1 MSASYLPSGWTAGQ
15 ADTINDA
22 LRRAVAAHG
31 ERLFLDVLGER
42 YSYADL
48 DREACRLANGLH
60 DLGVTKGDTVATLL
74 DNHFDAVVLW
84 FAINKLGAISVP
96 VNTAYKGEFLR
107 HQLADAGSAIII
119 AEHDYVERVARVA
132 DPLESLRN
140 VIYRGPHPEHIQL
153 RRPMLPLDELRSS
166 DSRDPDVPVAPADL
180 AMLIYTGGTT
190 GPSKGCMITHNY
202 ACNEARQMVVCLGR
216 TAQSFTWTPLP
227 MFHLNAIVTTVL
239 CNLMLGAKVAL
250 YPRFSV
256 SNFWPEI
263 ERTGANE
270 VSLLA
275 SMFPLLAQA
284 PDNDAMKRCFGQLQI
299 VTGAPFAPQL
309 QKIWRE
315 RFGIKAVNGA
325 CFGLTE
331 CAVVTMTPFGEPEPP
346 NSAGKICEWFDIR
359 VVDDNDVE
367 LPRGTP
373 GELIV
378 RPLQPH
384 VMFEGYWQR
393 PADTLKV
400 MRNLWFHTGDIGKLD
415 EQGFFYFL
423 DRKKDYLRRGGENI
437 SSFEMEKTFQAHP
450 DLAEVAVHAV
460 YSELAEDE
468 VKLTAVLAEGATLD
482 EATLCRWAIER
493 LPYFAVPRYIEFV
506 QQVPRSPVGR
516 ILKYQLRD
524 AGVTAGTWDRNG
536 SGIELKKR

>member
-48 DREACRLANGLH
+48 DRDACRLANGLQ
-60 DLGVTKGDTVATLL
+60 DLGVVKGDTVATLL

-119 AEHDYVERVARVA
+119 AEHDYIERVALIA
-132 DPLESLRN
+132 DQLGQLRN
-140 VIYRGPHPEHIQL
+140 VIYRGPHPEHVAL
-153 RRPMLPLDELRSS
+153 RKPMLPLDELRSS
-166 DSRDPDVPVAPADL
+166 DARDPQVAVAPTDL

-216 TAQSFTWTPLP
+216 TADSFTWTPLP

-284 PDNDAMKRCFGQLQI
+284 PDNAAMQRCFGQLQI
-299 VTGAPFAPQL
+299 VTGAPFPPQL
-309 QKIWRE
+309 QRIWRE

-359 VVDDNDVE
+359 VVDDHDVE

-415 EQGFFYFL
+415 EQGYFYFL

-482 EATLCRWAIER
+482 EATLCHWAIER

>member
-1 MSASYLPSGWTAGQ
+1 MSASYVPSGWSAGQ

-48 DREACRLANGLH
+48 DSEACRLANGLH
-60 DLGVTKGDTVATLL
+60 DLGVVKGDTVATLL
-74 DNHFDAVVLW
+74 DNNFDAVVLW

-107 HQLADAGSAIII
+107 HQLADAGAAIIV
-119 AEHDYVERVARVA
+119 AEHDYVERVALIA
-132 DPLESLRN
+132 DQLEHLRN
-140 VIYRGPHPEHIQL
+140 VIYRGPHPQVTDL
-153 RRPMLPLDELRSS
+153 RKPILPLDEIRST
-166 DSRDPDVPVAPADL
+166 DTRDPNVPVVPTDL

-216 TAQSFTWTPLP
+216 TVESFTWTPLP

-284 PDNDAMKRCFGQLQI
+284 PDSDAMRRCFGQLQI
-299 VTGAPFAPQL
+299 VTGAPFPPEL

-346 NSAGKICEWFDIR
+346 NSAGKLCEWFDVR

-384 VMFEGYWQR
+384 VMFEGYWKR
-393 PADTLKV
+393 PAETLKV

-460 YSELAEDE
+460 YSELSEDE
-468 VKLTAVLAEGATLD
+468 VKLTAVLAEGAVLD
-482 EATLCRWAIER
+482 EESLCLWAIER

-506 QQVPRSPVGR
+506 QHVPRSPVGR

-524 AGVTAGTWDRNG
+524 AGVTASTWDRSR
-536 SGIELKKR
+536 SGIQLKKR